1 MIVLRQIEW
10 ECLKISKNKL
20 WFSEADLRDSWMSCV
35 GRFTEESQ

>member
-1 MIVLRQIEW
+1 MGMSENI
-10 ECLKISKNKL
+10 KNKL